1 MVRITRKV
9 FTDLSIFMI
18 GLGLLIG
25 IVFPFFV
32 SWMGIPQEFVFKPW
46 FFAACITA
54 GIIVGALNI
63 RLART
68 IVGSRMKLLGNR
80 MQFVTQ
86 NLQLI
91 KEGKNINSCSPEQ
104 CKIMVDSEDEI
115 GESAQAFNS
124 LVETLFSS
132 METENALNEFTRL
145 LGSQLAVRDL
155 SEKALQQLME
165 HTHSAAGAII
175 IENDAAMEVVVSQGI
190 RDVNRL
196 LESDHV
202 KRAIRNENR
211 VQLSLP
217 LEVQVEGVLT
227 DFRPREVIIQPVLYK
242 DVVLGLIILA
252 TIKNYAPDELT
263 RLNLFSQSLAL
274 ALHNALLF
282 DRLERL
288 AALDSLTGIYNRRFG
303 MTRLHE
309 EFGRALRMNAPIGV
323 LMMDLDHFKQ
333 VNDTYGHLTGDR
345 VLLRIAHLARSVL
358 REGDILVRYGGEEFL
373 AILPGASRHDVTNIG
388 ERLRRRVAE
397 TRIDEGDGS
406 IEVTISLGGISFP
419 EIDVNNETELVN
431 RADQAL
437 YQAKE
442 SGRNCVVIV
451 NRNQI

>member
-25 IVFPFFV
+25 VVFPFFV
-32 SWMGIPQEFVFKPW
+32 SWMGIPREYVFKPW
-46 FFAACITA
+46 FFVACITA
-54 GIIVGALNI
+54 GIVVGALNI
-63 RLART
+63 SLARA
-68 IVGSRMKLLGNR
+68 IVGSRLKLLGDR
-80 MQFVTQ
+80 MHYVDK
-86 NLQLI
+86 NLKAI
-91 KEGKNINSCSPEQ
+91 KAGQKNAACDAEQ
-104 CKIMVDSEDEI
+104 CKITIDSEDEI
-115 GESAQAFNS
+115 GESAQSFNN
-124 LVETLFSS
+124 LVETLFTS
-132 METENALNEFTRL
+132 METENALSEFTHL

-155 SEKALQQLME
+155 TEKALQQLME

-175 IENDAAMEVVVSQGI
+175 IENDASLEVAVSQGI
-190 RDVNRL
+190 RDVNTL

-202 KRAIRNENR
+202 KSALRSESR

-217 LEVQVEGVLT
+217 VDVQVEGVLT
-227 DFRPREVIIQPVLYK
+227 DFRPREVIIEPVLYK
-242 DVVLGLIILA
+242 DIVLGLIILA
-252 TIKNYAPDELT
+252 SANDYGTEVLT
-263 RLNLFSQSLAL
+263 RLNLFGQSLAL
-274 ALHNALLF
+274 ALHNSLLF

-345 VLLRIAHLARSVL
+345 VLLRLARVARSVL

-373 AILPGASRHDVTNIG
+373 AILPGASRHDVANVG
-388 ERLRRRVAE
+388 DRLRRKVSE
-397 TRIDEGDGS
+397 TRIEEGDES
-406 IEVTISLGGISFP
+406 IQVTISLGGISFP
-419 EIDVNNETELVN
+419 ENDVPNETELVN

-442 SGRNCVVIV
+442 SGRNCVVMASGS
-451 NRNQI
+451 

>member
-25 IVFPFFV
+25 IIFPFFV
-32 SWMGIPQEFVFKPW
+32 SWMGIPQEYVFKPW
-46 FFAACITA
+46 FFVACITA
-54 GIIVGALNI
+54 GIIVGAINI
-63 RLART
+63 RLARA

-80 MQFVTQ
+80 MQYVTQ
-86 NLQLI
+86 NLQQI
-91 KEGKNINSCSPEQ
+91 KEGKDINTCDAEK
-104 CKIMVDSEDEI
+104 CKITVDSQDEI

-132 METENALNEFTRL
+132 METENALSEFTRL

-155 SEKALQQLME
+155 TEKALHQLLE

-175 IENDAAMEVVVSQGI
+175 IENDAVLEVAVSQGI

-202 KRAIRNENR
+202 KSAVRNDRR
-211 VQLSLP
+211 VQLTLP
-217 LEVQVEGVLT
+217 SDVQIEGVLT

-242 DVVLGLIILA
+242 DVILGLIVLA
-252 TIKNYAPDELT
+252 SANDYGTDELT
-263 RLNLFSQSLAL
+263 RLNLFAQSLAL
-274 ALHNALLF
+274 ALHNSLLF

-345 VLLRIAHLARSVL
+345 VLLRIARVARSVL

-373 AILPGASRHDVTNIG
+373 AILPGASRHDVANIG
-388 ERLRRRVAE
+388 DRLRRKVSE
-397 TRIDEGDGS
+397 TRLEEGDES
-406 IEVTISLGGISFP
+406 IVVTISLGGISFP
-419 EIDVNNETELVN
+419 ENDVANETELVN
-431 RADQAL
+431 RADLAL

-442 SGRNCVVIV
+442 SGRNCVVMASGS
-451 NRNQI
+451 